1 MDWKKQWTKKHDLIL
16 PTDPLVKRYKIKTPN
31 GEAVVDEKTFL
42 KLKELEEDVKRNKAD
57 QEQNKDAESVDDK
70 SDDVVVQSNDV

>member
-1 MDWKKQWTKKHDLIL
+1 M
-16 PTDPLVKRYKIKTPN
+16 KRYKIKTPN